1 MVPLSHVLRQ
11 WAAMELVIALTHHAR
26 AMKQVDPTIKI
37 FWNDN
42 DLDAE
47 KIANFLKITG
57 PGVMDGAEFH
67 GAMHVA

>member
-1 MVPLSHVLRQ
+1 MGVDV
-11 WAAMELVIALTHHAR
+11 VVCFVNTDHAR
-26 AMKQVDPTIKI
+26 AMKKVDPTMKI

-47 KIANFLKITG
+47 KITDFLKITG

-67 GAMHVA
+67 GTLPFMRC